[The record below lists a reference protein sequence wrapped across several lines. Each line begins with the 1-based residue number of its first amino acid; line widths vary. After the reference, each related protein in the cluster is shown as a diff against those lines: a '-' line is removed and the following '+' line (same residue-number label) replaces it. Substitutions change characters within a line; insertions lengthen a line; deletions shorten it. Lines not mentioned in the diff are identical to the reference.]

1 MLAEQAQAQ
10 EALAAIAAAAAA
22 RCEAFS
28 RQQLADVA
36 WAVAH
41 CGGTFAAPLEA
52 GMKVPFRVLPCQ
64 LPNMHLEV
72 RAVHRPGCLRSCVP
86 PSACALA
93 IATAQF
99 VPGMQ

>member
-1 MLAEQAQAQ
+1 MLAEQLEAQA
-10 EALAAIAAAAAA
+10 ALAAIAAATTA
-22 RCEAFS
+22 RWEALS

-41 CGGTFAAPLEA
+41 CGGTSAAPLEA
-52 GMKVPFRVLPCQ
+52 AMKVPFRVLPCQ

-72 RAVHRPGCLRSCVP
+72 RAVHRPGCLLSCLQR
-86 PSACALA
+86 SACAPA

-99 VPGMQ
+99 VTGMQ